1 MEERGNVCEEIERER
16 EKEKELTVSQKG
28 EKRGC

>member
-1 MEERGNVCEEIERER
+1 MEERGNVSEEIERER
-16 EKEKELTVSQKG
+16 EKEKEMIVSQKG

>member
-16 EKEKELTVSQKG
+16 EKEKELIVSQKG